1 MATPPVLD
9 IESLSTPV
17 SDAQP
22 AGPELRSAP
31 EKGAKNLFLTVRD
44 SRKKAIDA
52 ERRVRNF
59 ELMTEEERKGEP
71 APEPAD
77 WEPVR
82 RQAIEALTKSK
93 DLWITAWL
101 IEGLTRLQGFPGLRD
116 GVRLAHQLSDK
127 FWQDVHPQADKDE
140 GLATRFAQLG
150 GLDGGGGEGTLVAPI
165 MSLPL
170 TGATSVGQFSFA
182 DYKDA
187 SELERRG
194 PEIRRRRIEQGAV
207 SIEMFE
213 KAVAQTS
220 PQFFQGLLD
229 DLVEA
234 SQAFGDFDTFLR
246 QKETEN
252 AAAGG
257 QSFLPP
263 TSNIREA
270 LDECLRL
277 LRTSAKDKLRKEE
290 AVGGA
295 DTTVAAAG
303 GAGSRAGQAV
313 ETRQE
318 AFQTLSRVSEYFR
331 RAEPHSPISYAL
343 EQVVRWGHMSLP
355 ELLSE
360 LVADKSAREEIFR
373 RAGIA
378 QDKEP

>member
-9 IESLSTPV
+9 IASLLTPV

-22 AGPELRSAP
+22 AGPELRSDP
-31 EKGAKNLFLTVRD
+31 DKGARNLFLTVRD

-52 ERRVRNF
+52 ERRIYNF

-71 APEPAD
+71 GAPDPPD
-77 WEPVR
+77 WEAVR

-101 IEGLTRLQGFPGLRD
+101 IEALTRLQGFPGLRD
-116 GVRLAHQLSDK
+116 GVGLAHQLCDT
-127 FWQDVHPQADKDE
+127 FWQDLHPQADKEE
-140 GLATRFAQLG
+140 GLANRFAQLAGLG
-150 GLDGGGGEGTLVAPI
+150 GGTLVDPI
-165 MSLPL
+165 MNLPL
-170 TGATSVGQFSFA
+170 TGATSFGQFSFA

-187 SELERRG
+187 SELERKG
-194 PEIRRRRIEQGAV
+194 PEIRRRRVEQGAV
-207 SIEMFE
+207 SLEVFD
-213 KAVAQTS
+213 KAIAQTS

-229 DLVEA
+229 DLEGA
-234 SQAFGDFDTFLR
+234 SQAFGDFDAFLR

-252 AAAGG
+252 ADAGG

-263 TSNIREA
+263 TSKIREA

-290 AVGGA
+290 VVGGA
-295 DTTVAAAG
+295 DTSVAPG
-303 GAGSRAGQAV
+303 QAGSRAGQAV

-360 LVADKSAREEIFR
+360 LVADKSARDEIFR
-373 RAGIA
+373 RAGITP
-378 QDKEP
+378 DKEP

>member
-1 MATPPVLD
+1 M
-9 IESLSTPV
+9 
-17 SDAQP
+17 
-22 AGPELRSAP
+22 
-31 EKGAKNLFLTVRD
+31 
-44 SRKKAIDA
+44 
-52 ERRVRNF
+52 
-59 ELMTEEERKGEP
+59 
-71 APEPAD
+71 
-77 WEPVR
+77 
-82 RQAIEALTKSK
+82 EALTKSK
-93 DLWITAWL
+93 DLWIAAWL
-101 IEGLTRLQGFPGLRD
+101 IEALTRLQGFPGLRD
-116 GVRLAHQLSDK
+116 GVVLAHQLCDR
-127 FWQDVHPQADKDE
+127 FWQDLHPQADKDE

-150 GLDGGGGEGTLVAPI
+150 GLDGGSSDGTLVPPI
-165 MSLPL
+165 MNLPL
-170 TGATSVGQFSFA
+170 TGVTSVGQFSFA

-187 SELERRG
+187 SELERKE
-194 PEIRRRRIEQGAV
+194 PEIRRRRVEQGAV

-213 KAVAQTS
+213 KAIAQTS

-229 DLVEA
+229 DLVGA

-303 GAGSRAGQAV
+303 QAGSRGGQAV

-360 LVADKSAREEIFR
+360 IVADKSARDEIFR
-373 RAGIA
+373 RAGIP
-378 QDKEP
+378 QDKEL